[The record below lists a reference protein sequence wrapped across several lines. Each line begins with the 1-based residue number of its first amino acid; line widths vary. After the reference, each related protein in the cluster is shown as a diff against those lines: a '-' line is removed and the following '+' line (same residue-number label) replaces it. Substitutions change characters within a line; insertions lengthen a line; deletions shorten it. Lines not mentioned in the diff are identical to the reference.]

1 MLAAARGV
9 KVFGYDETFLLYGK
23 GELRK
28 SPAKA
33 GLAERLASR
42 YAGRMD
48 SGLFEEL
55 REVFLTLEDLQAELK
70 EARET
75 NREMEKK
82 ILVKEDEIAR
92 LCSVKVPAR
101 VARSRY
107 QKRTPGMR

>member
-1 MLAAARGV
+1 MAQMYAR
-9 KVFGYDETFLLYGK
+9 VFGYDETFLLYGK

-28 SPAKA
+28 SSGKA
-33 GLAERLASR
+33 SLAERLASR

-55 REVFLTLEDLQAELK
+55 HEVFLTLEDLQAELK

-82 ILVKEDEIAR
+82 ILIKEDEIAR
-92 LCSVKVPAR
+92 LCAVKVPAR
-101 VARSRY
+101 VARNRY
-107 QKRTPGMR
+107 QRRATGRR